1 METKR
6 GDVLERELTGDAE
19 DAQVISE
26 ESESTVGCQDVFNV
40 EADGGVFFPQR
51 HFESGR
57 GEGCSLPDMNLTAG
71 LEYIHTTGKLE
82 CATSRD
88 DSDSIGGIPH
98 CSSRLN
104 PIIAEIEKKACD
116 QTHDGRFWKVETQ

>member
-1 METKR
+1 MTLKMLKLSAKKAKVR
-6 GDVLERELTGDAE
+6 G
-19 DAQVISE
+19 
-26 ESESTVGCQDVFNV
+26 GCQDVFNV
-40 EADGGVFFPQR
+40 EADEGGFFPHR

-104 PIIAEIEKKACD
+104 PIIAEIEKKSL
-116 QTHDGRFWKVETQ
+116 RPNSRWSVLES